1 MTSTNKPTV
10 SYWIIAVIALIW
22 YIMGVMSYLRQ
33 VYMTDDMMASMTPEQ
48 QELLA
53 NTPAWS
59 TGLFAV
65 AVFAGLLGSFLL
77 LMRKKL
83 ATPVFLIS
91 LIAVLINM
99 GYSFFATN
107 QSEVFGKMHGIV
119 MPIIVIV
126 IAVFLYMYSKKSGEN
141 SWMK

>member
-1 MTSTNKPTV
+1 MTSTNKPPV

-22 YIMGVMSYLRQ
+22 NIMGVMSYLGQ

-59 TGLFAV
+59 TGLFAI

-107 QSEVFGKMHGIV
+107 QTEVFGTIDGIV
-119 MPIIVIV
+119 MPIIVII
-126 IAVFLYMYSKKSGEN
+126 IAVFLYMYSKKSGEK

>member
-22 YIMGVMSYLRQ
+22 YIMGVMSYLGQ

-107 QSEVFGKMHGIV
+107 QTEVFGTIDGIV
-119 MPIIVIV
+119 MPIIVII
-126 IAVFLYMYSKKSGEN
+126 IAVFLYMYSKKSGEK

>member
-1 MTSTNKPTV
+1 MTSTNKPSV

-22 YIMGVMSYLRQ
+22 NIMGVMSYLGQ
-33 VYMTDDMMASMTPEQ
+33 VYMTDNMKASMTPEQ

-83 ATPVFLIS
+83 ATPVFLVS
-91 LIAVLINM
+91 LIAVVINM

-107 QSEVFGKMHGIV
+107 QSEVFGTIDGIV
-119 MPIIVIV
+119 MPIIVII
-126 IAVFLYMYSKKSGEN
+126 IAVFLYMYSKKSGKI

>member
-22 YIMGVMSYLRQ
+22 NIMRVMSYLGQ

-119 MPIIVIV
+119 MPIMIII

>member
-22 YIMGVMSYLRQ
+22 YIMGVMSYLGQ

-59 TGLFAV
+59 TGLFAI

-83 ATPVFLIS
+83 ATMVFLVS

-107 QSEVFGKMHGIV
+107 QTEVFGTIDGIV
-119 MPIIVIV
+119 MPIIVII
-126 IAVFLYMYSKKSGEN
+126 IAVFLYIYSKKSGEN

>member
-1 MTSTNKPTV
+1 MTSTSKPTV

-22 YIMGVMSYLRQ
+22 NIMGVMSYLGQ

-91 LIAVLINM
+91 LIAVLINR

-107 QSEVFGKMHGIV
+107 QSEVFGTMHGIV
-119 MPIIVIV
+119 TPITIII
-126 IAVFLYMYSKKSGEN
+126 IAVFLYMYSKKSGEK

>member
-107 QSEVFGKMHGIV
+107 QTEVFGTIDGIV
-119 MPIIVIV
+119 MPIIVII
-126 IAVFLYMYSKKSGEN
+126 IAVFLYMYSKKSGEK

>member
-119 MPIIVIV
+119 MPIIIII

>member
-1 MTSTNKPTV
+1 MTSTNKPPV

-22 YIMGVMSYLRQ
+22 NIMGVMSYLGQ

-107 QSEVFGKMHGIV
+107 QTEVFGTIDGIV
-119 MPIIVIV
+119 MPIIVII
-126 IAVFLYMYSKKSGEN
+126 IAVFLYMYSKKSGEK

>member
-1 MTSTNKPTV
+1 MTSTNKPTI

-59 TGLFAV
+59 TGLFAI

-107 QSEVFGKMHGIV
+107 QSEVFGTIDGIV
-119 MPIIVIV
+119 MPIIVII
-126 IAVFLYMYSKKSGEN
+126 IAVFLYMYSKKSGKN

>member
-22 YIMGVMSYLRQ
+22 NIMRVMSYLGQ
-33 VYMTDDMMASMTPEQ
+33 VYMTDDMKASMTPEQ

-91 LIAVLINM
+91 LITVLINM

-119 MPIIVIV
+119 MPIMIII